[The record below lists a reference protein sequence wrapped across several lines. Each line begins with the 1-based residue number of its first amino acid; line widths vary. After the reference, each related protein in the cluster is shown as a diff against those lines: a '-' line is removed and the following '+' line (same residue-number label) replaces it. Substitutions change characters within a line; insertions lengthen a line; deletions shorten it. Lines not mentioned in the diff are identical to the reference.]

1 MHRSATT
8 ATLSR
13 SCECRWSRGSR
24 ARRRLMQ
31 QRRKRSRNRIEIL
44 FRSGPVQRSLCMYD
58 AIKHECI
65 EAVYPCSIADVCRL
79 RGVAML
85 RARNSDPHSLSG
97 LRGATNAMTRR
108 RLRLLL
114 RLRLRLRHQHWHRH
128 QATPTPQPHPHPHTQ
143 PPHPQPHPHP
153 TPLPLPVDTGIPT
166 TCRSTR
172 TGEVLYR

>member
-85 RARNSDPHSLSG
+85 RARDSDPRA
-97 LRGATNAMTRR
+97 LRSAWGNERHDASPAAAAAAVAAAAAAAAPAPGHTHTPAAPTPSHPAAAPAT
-108 RLRLLL
+108 
-114 RLRLRLRHQHWHRH
+114 
-128 QATPTPQPHPHPHTQ
+128 TPTP
-143 PPHPQPHPHP
+143 P
-153 TPLPLPVDTGIPT
+153 TPTPAG
-166 TCRSTR
+166 R
-172 TGEVLYR
+172 Y

>member
-85 RARNSDPHSLSG
+85 RARDSDPRA
-97 LRGATNAMTRR
+97 LRSAWGNE
-108 RLRLLL
+108 
-114 RLRLRLRHQHWHRH
+114 RHD
-128 QATPTPQPHPHPHTQ
+128 ASPAAAAAAVAAAAAAPAPAPAPAPTPDTTPTPERHTHT
-143 PPHPQPHPHP
+143 PAAP
-153 TPLPLPVDTGIPT
+153 TPSHPAAAPATTPT
-166 TCRSTR
+166 PPTPTPASRYWYSD
-172 TGEVLYR
+172 YM